1 MKSDYILIAALIV
14 LIIIIIYKTG
24 HTQDVS
30 EYMHSR
36 KTLVFFYAD
45 WCGYCKKFWPTW
57 NKLKKRKNI
66 NFVEISDKQAALYN
80 VQSFPTI
87 RLYSGDVSPND
98 HTYKEYRGD
107 RSFGDLLSFIS

>member
-14 LIIIIIYKTG
+14 LIIIIIYKTKNA
-24 HTQDVS
+24 S

-57 NKLKKRKNI
+57 NKLKGQKNI

-80 VQSFPTI
+80 VRSFPTI

-107 RSFGDLLSFIS
+107 RSLGDLLSFTSSP